1 MLQGFTWCASN
12 TPYTS
17 PFSIFVSGTVL
28 HPRHRTISPGLFGPV
43 HQIRLAAPFTS
54 TVLRPRFQLCSP
66 SPSPQPFSILVSG
79 TVLRPR
85 HRRRPLSSSPLPSS
99 ILVSGTI
106 LHPRPRN
113 CPSSSSPEPFS
124 IPVHRTISPGLFGP
138 VHQIRLAAP
147 FTSTVLRPR
156 FQLCSPSPS
165 PQPFS
170 ILVPGTILHPRHR
183 RRPLSSSQEPFSVL
197 RSSFPKPSS
206 ILVSGTVLRPRPRNC
221 PSSSS
226 PEPFSIPVHRTISPE
241 LFRPVH
247 QIRLAAPF
255 TSTVLHSRLRNRPP
269 SSLRYRPPSS
279 SPEPS
284 SIPVFS
290 RPVFLM

>member
-1 MLQGFTWCASN
+1 MIQGFTRCAPN
-12 TPYTS
+12 TPYT
-17 PFSIFVSGTVL
+17 L
-28 HPRHRTISPGLFGPV
+28 
-43 HQIRLAAPFTS
+43 
-54 TVLRPRFQLCSP
+54 
-66 SPSPQPFSILVSG
+66 PFSILVSE
-79 TVLRPR
+79 TV
-85 HRRRPLSSSPLPSS
+85 
-99 ILVSGTI
+99 
-106 LHPRPRN
+106 LHPR
-113 CPSSSSPEPFS
+113 
-124 IPVHRTISPGLFGP
+124 HRTISPGLFGP

-206 ILVSGTVLRPRPRNC
+206 ILVSVTIFHPRPRNC

-255 TSTVLHSRLRNRPP
+255 TSTVLRPCFQLCSP
-269 SSLRYRPPSS
+269 DSPP
-279 SPEPS
+279 
-284 SIPVFS
+284 IPVLHPSF
-290 RPVFLM
+290 F